1 MIAFDRLSDGSQSAP
16 RLRLQQT
23 LWGMIKLPMNGETEW
38 TLDEKFSRC
47 KAAGLEGVECW
58 LDDNNEKEVT
68 EALKRHGLRVA
79 LGHRPFKAEDTQKVV
94 ERAVR
99 IGADY
104 VMCQPADAYT
114 PVDTVAKL
122 VTEGRK
128 IANDAGLCYFVETH
142 RNNFTET
149 IPQTLALIERVPEI
163 RITAD
168 LSHFVVVGEFYGW
181 EAEKAHE
188 RMLPILER
196 VAHIH
201 GRISNGEQVQV
212 DCGDGSTPWARFFVK
227 LWTIAMQ
234 SWKAGAGPGDILPF
248 SSELGPPR
256 YAITTPEGKEISDR
270 WEQGLLMTQLAKE
283 AWESAGQ

>member
-1 MIAFDRLSDGSQSAP
+1 MAAFDRLNDGSNDAP
-16 RLRLQQT
+16 RLRVQQT
-23 LWGMIKLPMNGETEW
+23 FWGMIKLPMNAETEW
-38 TLDEKFSRC
+38 TLDEKFARC
-47 KAAGLEGVECW
+47 KDAGLEGVECW
-58 LDDNNEKEVT
+58 LSDDNEKEVT
-68 EALKRHGLRVA
+68 EALRRYGLRLA
-79 LGHRPFKAEDTQKVV
+79 LGHRPFKLEDTQKLI

-99 IGADY
+99 VGADY
-104 VMCQPADAYT
+104 VMAQPADAYT
-114 PVDTVAKL
+114 PVDVVAKL

-128 IANDAGLCYFVETH
+128 VANDAGLCYFVETH

-181 EAEKAHE
+181 EAERAHE

-196 VAHIH
+196 VSHIH

-227 LWTIAMQ
+227 LWTLAMLN
-234 SWKAGAGPGDILPF
+234 WKAGAAPGDILPF

-270 WEQGLLMTQLAKE
+270 WEQGLLMTRLAKE
-283 AWESAGQ
+283 AWESAVL

>member
-1 MIAFDRLSDGSQSAP
+1 MAAFDRLNEGSNDAP
-16 RLRLQQT
+16 RLRVQQT
-23 LWGMIKLPMNGETEW
+23 FWGMIKLPMNAQTEW
-38 TLDEKFSRC
+38 TLDEKFVRC
-47 KAAGLEGVECW
+47 KDAGLEGVECW
-58 LDDNNEKEVT
+58 LSDDNEKEVT
-68 EALKRHGLRVA
+68 AALKRSGLRLA
-79 LGHRPFKAEDTQKVV
+79 LGHRPFKLEDTQKLI

-99 IGADY
+99 VGADY
-104 VMCQPADAYT
+104 VMAQPADAYT
-114 PVDTVAKL
+114 PVDVVAKL

-128 IANDAGLCYFVETH
+128 VANDAGLCYFVETH

-196 VAHIH
+196 VSHIH

-227 LWTIAMQ
+227 LWTLAMQ
-234 SWKAGAGPGDILPF
+234 NWKAGAGPGDILPF

-256 YAITTPEGKEISDR
+256 YAITTPGGQEISDR
-270 WEQGLLMTQLAKE
+270 WEQGLLMTRLAKE
-283 AWESAGQ
+283 AWERA

>member
-1 MIAFDRLSDGSQSAP
+1 MAAFERLNDGSSHAP

-23 LWGMIKLPMNGETEW
+23 LWGMTRLPMNGATEW
-38 TLDEKFSRC
+38 TLDEKFAHC

-58 LDDNNEKEVT
+58 LSDDNEKEVT
-68 EALKRHGLRVA
+68 EALKRHGLRLA
-79 LGHRPFKAEDTQKVV
+79 LGHRPYKIEDTQKLI

-99 IGADY
+99 VGADY
-104 VMCQPADAYT
+104 VMAQPADAYT
-114 PVDTVAKL
+114 SLDTVAKL

-128 IANDAGLCYFVETH
+128 VANEAGLCYFVETH
-142 RNNFTET
+142 RGNFTET

-181 EAEKAHE
+181 EDEKAHE

-212 DCGDGSTPWARFFVK
+212 DCGDGTTPWARFFVK
-227 LWTIAMQ
+227 LWTLAMT

-256 YAITTPEGKEISDR
+256 YAITTPDGKEISDR
-270 WEQGLLMTQLAKE
+270 WEQGLLMTQLAQE
-283 AWESAGQ
+283 AWDAA